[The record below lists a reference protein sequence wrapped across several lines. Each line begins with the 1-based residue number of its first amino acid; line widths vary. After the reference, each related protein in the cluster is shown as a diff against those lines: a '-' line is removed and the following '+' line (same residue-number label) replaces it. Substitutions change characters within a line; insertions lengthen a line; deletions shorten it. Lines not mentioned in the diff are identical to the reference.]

1 MIKKN
6 PEFPTFSRHDLSDSS
21 SLVAESIIKF
31 GVCYISGFES
41 NLPTIRNEFSQLDV
55 ASSSEIKALSPSFS
69 KEHAPCAYSVLYSK
83 DFLRVKRKILGP
95 LFNNEIEIFCQHT
108 PQHNSPPSGVLHFDK
123 RPTFKLW
130 YYLNDIGSAQG
141 AMRVVPN
148 YKHPQNAP
156 SRLRQKIGTRRLFSE
171 SSVHHAD
178 QEVREK
184 LEASAEFVT
193 GSAGTLFI
201 HYTESWHGASPVQ
214 EGCHRTIMRS
224 HSRSALNYLQR

>member
-1 MIKKN
+1 MATKN
-6 PEFPTFSRHDLSDSS
+6 PEFPTFSRKDLSDSC
-21 SLVAESIIKF
+21 SLVADSILKF

-41 NLPTIRNEFSQLDV
+41 NLLTIRDEFSRLGV
-55 ASSSEIKALSPSFS
+55 ASSGEIKALSPNFS
-69 KEHAPCAYSVLYSK
+69 KKYAPCAHSVLYSK

-95 LFNNEIEIFCQHT
+95 LFKNKIEIFCQHT
-108 PQHNSPPSGVLHFDK
+108 PQHNSPPSGTLHFDK

-130 YYLNDIGSAQG
+130 YYLNDIGSDQG

-148 YKHPQNAP
+148 YKHPENAP

-178 QEVREK
+178 QEIKEK
-184 LEASAEFVT
+184 LETSAELVT

-214 EGCHRTIMRS
+214 EGCYRTIMRS
-224 HSRSALNYLQR
+224 HSRSALNFLQR